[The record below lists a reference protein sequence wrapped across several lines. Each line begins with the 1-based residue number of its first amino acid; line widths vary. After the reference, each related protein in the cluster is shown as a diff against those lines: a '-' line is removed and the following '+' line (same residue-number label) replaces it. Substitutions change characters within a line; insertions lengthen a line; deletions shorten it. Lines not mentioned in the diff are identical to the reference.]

1 MTTDLA
7 KRLMGRLLTVAVTAL
22 AVLSGTRAAVALTLD
37 DQGEMRLGLRA
48 YTAVRV
54 GTNEIGD
61 STDPLNYPVSGAGH
75 LRQNRFFLQI
85 HWDHDLTRLATQS
98 WGLLAPF
105 RLINPTSLRYT
116 LEFRGEGEG
125 LYQWGPTEYSD
136 EAAGLRRTK
145 LDVPTVKA
153 LGLTPNLPESYI
165 QDRVA
170 RLLRNSEQR
179 YRLFLAYLDFEKG
192 PLFLRLGRQIL
203 AWGETDVFRLLDNIN
218 PLDDSFGG
226 FFIALD
232 ERRVPL
238 AMARAS
244 WQLGSHGPF
253 QDAFVEG
260 FVAQGNRV
268 ATDPGIQPGSTWIP
282 GGIGFPNPAI
292 RQVISAPAAT
302 DVRGGARLVF
312 TAKDVTWTLAHYYTY
327 LDVPGTQFRIPGVV
341 TLPNGT
347 KIGPTPSFQ
356 NPILAFQEF
365 PRVTITGGSATFPIP
380 SLYTIVRSEVAYFA
394 HQPFRRQGVGDTA
407 DSFSGANTPATR
419 RLIAA
424 DNTDGGVNPFVYP
437 RFLDLTRTKPYF
449 GQVLTL
455 NSFNMSV
462 GLDVNRFIRF
472 LNPTQTFFFSTQL
485 FYKHIFD
492 SPGDLVLPTPY
503 RNLPVS
509 TSIPILGNGCGPPNK
524 RRACN
529 LSPRFYPLKDDEVL
543 QTLLI
548 TTSYYGGRIVP
559 SFGMFYDWVGGL
571 VFQPGVT
578 YVRDPFRVVVD
589 YTSVHS
595 VAAQQFGPV
604 RDKDNARFQ
613 VEYVF

>member
-1 MTTDLA
+1 MTTVLA
-7 KRLMGRLLTVAVTAL
+7 RRLMGRVPTGVLAAL
-22 AVLSGTRAAVALTLD
+22 AVLIGTRAAFALTLD
-37 DQGEMRLGLRA
+37 DRGEMRLGLRA

-54 GTNEIGD
+54 GTNTIGD
-61 STDPLNYPVSGAGH
+61 AEDPLNYPVSGSGH
-75 LRQNRFFLQI
+75 LRQDRFFLQI
-85 HWDHDLTRLATQS
+85 HFDHDLTRLASQS
-98 WGLLAPF
+98 RGLLAPF
-105 RLINPTSLRYT
+105 RLIEPTSLRYT

-125 LYQWGPTEYSD
+125 LYQWGPNEYSN
-136 EAAGLRRTK
+136 EADGLRRTR
-145 LDVPTVKA
+145 LDVPTFKP
-153 LGLTPNLPESYI
+153 LHLTPKLPQAYI
-165 QDRVA
+165 TDRVD
-170 RLLRNSEQR
+170 RLLRNAQQR

-192 PLFLRLGRQIL
+192 PLFLRIGRQVL

-253 QDAFVEG
+253 QDAFIEG
-260 FVAQGNRV
+260 FVAQGNSV
-268 ATDPGIQPGSTWIP
+268 ATNPGIPLGSTWIP

-292 RQVISAPAAT
+292 RQVISTPSAT
-302 DVRGGARLVF
+302 DVRGGGRLVF

-327 LDVPGTQFRIPGVV
+327 LDVPGTQFRIPGVR
-341 TLPNGT
+341 TLPDGT
-347 KIGPTPSFQ
+347 KIGPSPSFQ
-356 NPILAFQEF
+356 NPILAYQQF

-380 SLYTIVRSEVAYFA
+380 SLYTIVRSEIAYFA
-394 HQPFRRQGVGDTA
+394 HEPFSRQGVGNTA
-407 DSFSGANTPATR
+407 DSIAGPNTPGTR
-419 RLIAA
+419 RLLAA

-462 GLDVNRFIRF
+462 GLDVNRFIRW
-472 LNPTQTFFFSTQL
+472 LNPTQTFFFSTQF

-503 RNLPVS
+503 RNLPLS
-509 TSIPILGNGCGPPNK
+509 SSIPIIGTSCGPPNK
-524 RRACN
+524 HRPCN
-529 LSPRFYPLKDDEVL
+529 LSPRFYPLQENQVL

-548 TTSYYGGRIVP
+548 TTSYSGGRWVP

-578 YVRDPFRVVVD
+578 YVRDPFRVVFD
-589 YTSVHS
+589 YTSVKS
-595 VAAQQFGPV
+595 VAAQQFGAV
-604 RDKDNARFQ
+604 RDKDNLRFQ

>member
-1 MTTDLA
+1 MTDLA
-7 KRLMGRLLTVAVTAL
+7 RRLMGRLLTVVIIAL
-22 AVLSGTRAAVALTLD
+22 AVLSGTRAALALSLD
-37 DQGEMRLGLRA
+37 DRGEMRIGLRA

-54 GTNEIGD
+54 GTNTIGD
-61 STDPLNYPVSGAGH
+61 ADDPLNYPVSGAGH
-75 LRQNRFFLQI
+75 LRQDRFFLQI

-125 LYQWGPTEYSD
+125 LYQWGPNEYSE
-136 EAAGLRRTK
+136 EAAGLRRTR
-145 LDVPTVKA
+145 LDVPTVPS
-153 LGLTPNLPESYI
+153 LGLSPALPERYI

-192 PLFLRLGRQIL
+192 PLFMRIGRQVL

-232 ERRVPL
+232 ERRVPI
-238 AMARAS
+238 AMVRSS
-244 WQLGSHGPF
+244 WQLGSYGPF
-253 QDAFVEG
+253 QDAFAEG

-292 RQVISAPAAT
+292 RQIISAPAAT

-327 LDVPGTQFRIPGVV
+327 LDVPGTQFRIPGVM

-347 KIGPTPSFQ
+347 KIGPSPSFQ
-356 NPILAFQEF
+356 NPILAYQQF

-380 SLYTIVRSEVAYFA
+380 SLYTIVRSEIAYFA
-394 HQPFRRQGVGDTA
+394 HQPFSRQGTGDTA
-407 DSFSGANTPATR
+407 DSFAGPNTPGTR

-437 RFLDLTRTKPYF
+437 RFLDLSRTKPYF
-449 GQVLTL
+449 GNVLTL

-462 GLDVNRFIRF
+462 GLDVNRYIRF

-492 SPGDLVLPTPY
+492 SPGDLVLPTPF
-503 RNLPVS
+503 RDLPVS
-509 TSIPILGNGCGPPNK
+509 KNIPLLGTNCGPPNK
-524 RRACN
+524 HRACN
-529 LSPRFYPLKDDEVL
+529 LSPRFYPLRDDEVL

-571 VFQPGVT
+571 VFQPGIS
-578 YVRDPFRVVVD
+578 YVRDPYRVVVD
-589 YTSVHS
+589 YTSIHS